1 MWRRS
6 RTHKCSKSVIPSCVS
21 QFTLPV
27 AITYKLKLNGG
38 DIKAVQGDTGHAQS
52 KMVSDV
58 YSHILDEG
66 RKHNAQL
73 FEKAFYS
80 EEAEDNTS
88 PAGGSLDVS
97 ALQKLLANPEAAALL
112 AALAKS
118 LK

>member
-1 MWRRS
+1 METLLV
-6 RTHKCSKSVIPSCVS
+6 RTGR
-21 QFTLPV
+21 
-27 AITYKLKLNGG
+27 ITYKLKLNGG

-80 EEAEDNTS
+80 EETEDDTS

>member
-1 MWRRS
+1 M
-6 RTHKCSKSVIPSCVS
+6 
-21 QFTLPV
+21 
-27 AITYKLKLNGG
+27 
-38 DIKAVQGDTGHAQS
+38 QGDTGHAQS

-80 EEAEDNTS
+80 EETEDNTS

-118 LK
+118 LKWIKTEEQQWCKPTVVPLFFILIINYIFSVDPNL

>member
-1 MWRRS
+1 MAEAVHAS
-6 RTHKCSKSVIPSCVS
+6 AFLFS
-21 QFTLPV
+21 QSALPYLLKAAEKRCFYTFTWIYNPLF
-27 AITYKLKLNGG
+27 GF
-38 DIKAVQGDTGHAQS
+38 TGHAQS

-80 EEAEDNTS
+80 EKAEDDTS

>member
-1 MWRRS
+1 M
-6 RTHKCSKSVIPSCVS
+6 
-21 QFTLPV
+21 
-27 AITYKLKLNGG
+27 
-38 DIKAVQGDTGHAQS
+38 QGDTGHTQS